1 MQITIHAL
9 SHSTVE
15 VTMSTK
21 YESKKIGESISE
33 DDNSLPKIDV
43 QYNPDIV
50 TGLLEE
56 LQLQVDAKC
65 HQLQKDSDFMITSLQ
80 QAFHLELIKLP
91 TQVKSMSLRRFQDE
105 FGDSLEAVTR
115 GAIKGRLNDPTR
127 GNLIDVSNLST
138 GNQSLQR
145 PFQTPSGGKG
155 TSSRILPTAMRNP
168 KDGEKMMSMN
178 GSPLGEFQTVVKASK
193 QNNLLVPPTPGVF
206 IPLESGDI
214 IDMETMDVSA
224 LSKDHREDALLK
236 MQTMMNNIQMAM
248 SILEKSSHP

>member
-1 MQITIHAL
+1 MPLKING
-9 SHSTVE
+9 
-15 VTMSTK
+15 
-21 YESKKIGESISE
+21 KKSGESTFE

-50 TGLLEE
+50 SGLLEE
-56 LQLQVDAKC
+56 LQLQIDAKC
-65 HQLQKDSDFMITSLQ
+65 HQLQKDSDFMVTSLQ

-91 TQVKSMSLRRFQDE
+91 SQVKSMSLRRFQDE

-115 GAIKGRLNDPTR
+115 GAIKGRLNDGAR
-127 GNLIDVSNLST
+127 GNLNALGNSNA
-138 GNQSLQR
+138 GNLVQQK

-155 TSSRILPTAMRNP
+155 TSSRVLPTVMRNP
-168 KDGEKMMSMN
+168 KDGEKMMSIN
-178 GSPLGEFQTVVKASK
+178 GSPLGDFRTVVKASK
-193 QNNLLVPPTPGVF
+193 QDNSSIIVPATPGVF

-214 IDMETMDVSA
+214 IDMETMDISA

-248 SILEKSSHP
+248 SKLEKSSHN